1 MAEVGKVDMHHR
13 GMIAA
18 GRRFRIVWFLN
29 GACFIHTLLIQLES
43 SVCLQPG
50 RIAATKFTGCT
61 LHAINI
67 MQDQCRYD
75 NFNRNPEKEG
85 FGTCSMVFACHNG
98 INHETCQ

>member
-1 MAEVGKVDMHHR
+1 MSLIALLHGAAEVGKGDMHHR

-50 RIAATKFTGCT
+50 RIAAAKFTVCI
-61 LHAINI
+61 LHAVNVICKINA
-67 MQDQCRYD
+67 
-75 NFNRNPEKEG
+75 
-85 FGTCSMVFACHNG
+85 SMTTSTEFQKKKDLVAWFCMS
-98 INHETCQ
+98 